1 MSKLVHML
9 RAVAI
14 SLLLSGATIGA
25 AQANDLLSER
35 LSEVLGAEKRAL
47 SMVSSAHLA
56 ALTMPPSAEERGLP
70 TRNGDFAYTRE
81 FLASQPVPSG
91 GAEWRC
97 LSEALYFEARGETVK
112 GLFAVAE
119 VIVNRRDSSAYPN
132 SLCGVIHQGTGR
144 RYACQFTY
152 TCDGRPENINEP
164 ASWTRVGRVAKL
176 VLDGSA
182 PMNLTAGATHY
193 HTHAVNPSWARTFP
207 RTAVIGVH
215 RFYRQPG

>member
-9 RAVAI
+9 RAIAI
-14 SLLLSGATIGA
+14 SLLFGGAWIGA
-25 AQANDLLSER
+25 AQANDQLNDR
-35 LSEVLGAEKRAL
+35 LSDILGAEKRAL
-47 SMVSSAHLA
+47 SMVSSSHLN
-56 ALTMPPSAEERGLP
+56 ALTAPPPATERGVQ
-70 TRNGDFAYTRE
+70 TRSGFAYTRD
-81 FLASQPVPSG
+81 FLASQPRPSG
-91 GAEWRC
+91 GAEWQC
-97 LSEALYFEARGETVK
+97 LAEALYFEARGETVK

-119 VIVNRRDSSAYPN
+119 VIVNRRNSSAYPN

-152 TCDGRPENINEP
+152 TCDGRPENITEP
-164 ASWTRVGRVAKL
+164 ASWIRVGRVAKL
-176 VLDGSA
+176 VLDGVA

-215 RFYRQPG
+215 KFYRQPG